1 MDQCKTSKDYVEGT
15 EKYKA
20 YANDVATS
28 STQTGFQI
36 DAFRSAPPHNDTNL
50 LYIFIL
56 KSLAKKLKKEAF
68 KCPWEDCNFLR
79 HDWSNHTVKVY
90 HYLWVIPYDPD
101 SYAVPITVPFIGLSP
116 KQIFNLECRSRFC
129 WIVRDIEKY

>member
-15 EKYKA
+15 EKYKV

-56 KSLAKKLKKEAF
+56 KSRAKKLKKGAF

-90 HYLWVIPYDPD
+90 HNLRVITCAHHWAI
-101 SYAVPITVPFIGLSP
+101 SSLRPFT
-116 KQIFNLECRSRFC
+116 KANFNLEYRSLFGS
-129 WIVRDIEKY
+129 IVRDIEKY

>member
-56 KSLAKKLKKEAF
+56 KSRAKKLKKGAF

-90 HYLWVIPYDPD
+90 HYLWVIRCAHHCAIRWPFTKANFQSRIPFTFWFD
-101 SYAVPITVPFIGLSP
+101 S
-116 KQIFNLECRSRFC
+116 SRH
-129 WIVRDIEKY
+129 